1 VQRFKKINTI
11 ENRSISCFILS
22 TRTKLSLS
30 SQKTL
35 LSLLPLLLCD
45 LAGDQFLKQKK
56 FPKQGQS
63 TQRKKRTVK
72 AGLIKPNYVQV
83 RKKRNHNKFLH

>member
-1 VQRFKKINTI
+1 MNRI
-11 ENRSISCFILS
+11 EIHSISCFILS
-22 TRTKLSLS
+22 TQTKLSLS
-30 SQKTL
+30 NKKTL

-45 LAGDQFLKQKK
+45 LAGDKFLKQKK
-56 FPKQGQS
+56 FPKQRQS

-72 AGLIKPNYVQV
+72 AGLIKPNYVEV